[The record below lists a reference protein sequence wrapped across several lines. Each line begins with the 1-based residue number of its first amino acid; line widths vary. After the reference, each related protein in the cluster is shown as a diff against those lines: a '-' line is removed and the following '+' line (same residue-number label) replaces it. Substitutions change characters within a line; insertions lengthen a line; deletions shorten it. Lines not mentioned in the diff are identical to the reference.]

1 MPPGQAIS
9 AVPRGVTA
17 LAALWVTVGRC
28 LSESS
33 WKTCDNGKV
42 LLDADLPKDAAH
54 RDCPTPLWPQ
64 SQRVYSVETP
74 YNPEPAKVKCM
85 DECISYN
92 QTIPNSG
99 AFRPVS
105 AESGEYLY
113 CPPQRWVNNL
123 HNGATVLL
131 YHPCSS
137 LHERR
142 LLSALAQSCINIF
155 ILTPHKNLDANRPIA
170 LVSWGRALEISTV
183 VSSEICDWL
192 ERTLLT
198 KPKAVERI
206 YENQYNF
213 LLIKAKNQKRLQEN
227 KGFLKQC
234 CERAISHLPEK
245 MKTQL
250 HSSFRKVT
258 QNEGR
263 VKRAAVK
270 STTNL
275 PKVTKHQSNSGI
287 IHQLQSHALPKKMY
301 SQNGNQSSTKGA
313 LSQSPS
319 LKKRFIP
326 NPPRTTKTK
335 TDKHSQ
341 IQKNNSDAQPRD
353 NEVIDL
359 KEREVVDNTEKSNQT
374 GLNDFISSTKSQ
386 AADGGDCQCKP
397 NQVCECIKGAAD
409 QSHRAEV
416 VFQSTPRTDEAVWA
430 AGALGF
436 ILVLLTLSILHT
448 RLYRHWRRGN
458 SLYWHDPQQD
468 YDSVADVIRRRL
480 RLAKGRR
487 KRGRK
492 KCVVLLPSSS
502 SSEEYP

>member
-250 HSSFRKVT
+250 HSSFRK
-258 QNEGR
+258 
-263 VKRAAVK
+263 
-270 STTNL
+270 
-275 PKVTKHQSNSGI
+275 
-287 IHQLQSHALPKKMY
+287 
-301 SQNGNQSSTKGA
+301 
-313 LSQSPS
+313 
-319 LKKRFIP
+319 
-326 NPPRTTKTK
+326 
-335 TDKHSQ
+335 
-341 IQKNNSDAQPRD
+341 
-353 NEVIDL
+353 
-359 KEREVVDNTEKSNQT
+359 
-374 GLNDFISSTKSQ
+374 